1 VTRQRIPE
9 AILDAAHARSRA
21 RAARDWPEA
30 DRLKAVIESGGWKVV
45 DRGTDFALEPAAPPD
60 VVEEGRVR
68 YGSSAAVPSRLDEA
82 PVGTATVVL
91 VATDRPEDVDRV
103 LAAVREHAPDGTQL
117 VVVAN
122 APSTTQ
128 AVALEALEAVDPGGP
143 GIGTEV
149 LWTSERLGHAAALN
163 AGIRRAEAP
172 VVVLLDDTAQPAGDL
187 ITPLADVL
195 ADETVA
201 VAGPWGVQA
210 ADPGSGNLRRLQPAA
225 GEVDAVDGACL
236 AFRRADYVE
245 RGPLDEQF
253 RASPWLDVWWS
264 LVLRESAGPTPPR
277 RAVALPGLPVTRPP
291 GGPPPETHETA
302 RQSKRNYYRVLERFR
317 GSALLR
323 SRVLTTGDTTSG

>member
-30 DRLKAVIESGGWKVV
+30 DRLKAVIEGGGWKVV

-68 YGSSAAVPSRLDEA
+68 YGSSASVPSRLDEA
-82 PVGTATVVL
+82 AVGTATVVL

-103 LAAVREHAPDGTQL
+103 LSAVREHAPDGTQL

-122 APSTTQ
+122 TPTTAQ

-163 AGIRRAEAP
+163 AGIRRAEAAI
-172 VVVLLDDTAQPAGDL
+172 VLLLDETAEPAGDL
-187 ITPLADVL
+187 ITPLAELL

-210 ADPGSGNLRRLQPAA
+210 ADPASGNLRRPQPAA
-225 GEVDAVDGACL
+225 GEVAAIDGACL

-253 RASPWLDVWWS
+253 RANAWLDVWWS
-264 LVLRESAGPTPPR
+264 LVLRESTDWTPPR
-277 RAVALPGLPVTRPP
+277 RALAQPGLPVARGP
-291 GGPPPETHETA
+291 GGPPAETPEVA

-317 GSALLR
+317 ASGLLR
-323 SRVLTTGDTTSG
+323 RRALTTGDTTSG

>member
-128 AVALEALEAVDPGGP
+128 AVALEAL
-143 GIGTEV
+143 
-149 LWTSERLGHAAALN
+149 
-163 AGIRRAEAP
+163 
-172 VVVLLDDTAQPAGDL
+172 
-187 ITPLADVL
+187 
-195 ADETVA
+195 
-201 VAGPWGVQA
+201 
-210 ADPGSGNLRRLQPAA
+210 
-225 GEVDAVDGACL
+225 
-236 AFRRADYVE
+236 
-245 RGPLDEQF
+245 
-253 RASPWLDVWWS
+253 
-264 LVLRESAGPTPPR
+264 
-277 RAVALPGLPVTRPP
+277 
-291 GGPPPETHETA
+291 
-302 RQSKRNYYRVLERFR
+302 
-317 GSALLR
+317 
-323 SRVLTTGDTTSG
+323 

>member
-30 DRLKAVIESGGWKVV
+30 DRLKAVIEGAGWKVV

-68 YGSSAAVPSRLDEA
+68 YGSSASVPSRLDDA
-82 PVGTATVVL
+82 GVGTATVVL
-91 VATDRPEDVDRV
+91 VATDRAEDVDRV

-122 APSTTQ
+122 APSTEQ
-128 AVALEALEAVDPGGP
+128 AVALEALQAVDPGGP

-149 LWTSERLGHAAALN
+149 VWTSERLGHAAALN

-172 VVVLLDDTAQPAGDL
+172 LVVLLDETALPTGDL
-187 ITPLADVL
+187 ITPLAELL

-210 ADPGSGNLRRLQPAA
+210 MDPGSGNLRRLQPAA
-225 GEVDAVDGACL
+225 GEVDAIDGACL
-236 AFRRADYVE
+236 AFRRSDYTE

-253 RASPWLDVWWS
+253 RASAWLDVWWS
-264 LVLRESAGPTPPR
+264 LVLRESTEPTPPR
-277 RAVALPGLPVTRPP
+277 RAVALPGLPVARDP
-291 GGPPPETHETA
+291 GRSLPETHETA
-302 RQSKRNYYRVLERFR
+302 RQAKRNYYRVVERFR
-317 GSALLR
+317 GSELLR
-323 SRVLTTGDTTSG
+323 GGR

>member
-1 VTRQRIPE
+1 
-9 AILDAAHARSRA
+9 
-21 RAARDWPEA
+21 
-30 DRLKAVIESGGWKVV
+30 
-45 DRGTDFALEPAAPPD
+45 
-60 VVEEGRVR
+60 
-68 YGSSAAVPSRLDEA
+68 
-82 PVGTATVVL
+82 
-91 VATDRPEDVDRV
+91 
-103 LAAVREHAPDGTQL
+103 
-117 VVVAN
+117 
-122 APSTTQ
+122 
-128 AVALEALEAVDPGGP
+128 
-143 GIGTEV
+143 
-149 LWTSERLGHAAALN
+149 
-163 AGIRRAEAP
+163 
-172 VVVLLDDTAQPAGDL
+172 VVLLDDTAQPAGDL

-264 LVLRESAGPTPPR
+264 LVLRESAGPTPPL
-277 RAVALPGLPVTRPP
+277 RAVALPGLPVARHP
-291 GGPPPETHETA
+291 GGPPPETPETA
-302 RQSKRNYYRVLERFR
+302 RQAKRNYYRVLERFR